1 MKNRYNKYF
10 ASILTG
16 IFLFAGCSAF
26 KPPQYPEVIY
36 NDRKPL
42 ISVTYEYGE
51 IDIQA
56 SLVYPGLRPDGLI
69 VQVFSRGDT
78 IRPLLSLHQEVSDL
92 IQVYLPQGVFDI
104 EDETN
109 FIKIIP
115 QHPDFVPVWSPF
127 LGIEFGSIILDPI
140 YILPEPLNV
149 TGVVKNQMT
158 DSILANVD
166 VAIYELD
173 QLLQLTH
180 SDAQGNYALTIL
192 GEYKNNEDLRIIAG
206 TDLIF
211 TPFRKDIF
219 FGERKDQIVNIGIGP
234 SQTLAEMGNIYITNK
249 ENVHFRDEPHIGGTT
264 QFLLPKGEPI
274 VVQYVSKGL
283 YFGTIEIPLESG
295 VRSQVSGWVTRD
307 DTDLLFFENIFKTDN
322 ENDQAI

>member
-1 MKNRYNKYF
+1 M
-10 ASILTG
+10 
-16 IFLFAGCSAF
+16 
-26 KPPQYPEVIY
+26 
-36 NDRKPL
+36 
-42 ISVTYEYGE
+42 
-51 IDIQA
+51 
-56 SLVYPGLRPDGLI
+56 
-69 VQVFSRGDT
+69 
-78 IRPLLSLHQEVSDL
+78 
-92 IQVYLPQGVFDI
+92 
-104 EDETN
+104 
-109 FIKIIP
+109 
-115 QHPDFVPVWSPF
+115 
-127 LGIEFGSIILDPI
+127 DPI

-149 TGVVKNQMT
+149 TGVVKTQMT
-158 DSILANVD
+158 DSILVNVD

-307 DTDLLFFENIFKTDN
+307 DTDLLFCENIFKTDD
-322 ENDQAI
+322 ESDQTL

>member
-1 MKNRYNKYF
+1 MKNRFNKYF

-69 VQVFSRGDT
+69 VQVFSMGDT

-104 EDETN
+104 ENETN
-109 FIKIIP
+109 FIKVIP

-158 DSILANVD
+158 DSILVNVD

-307 DTDLLFFENIFKTDN
+307 DTDLLFFENIFKTDD
-322 ENDQAI
+322 ESDQAL

>member
-295 VRSQVSGWVTRD
+295 ISSQVSGWVTRD

-322 ENDQAI
+322 ENDQAL

>member
-1 MKNRYNKYF
+1 MKNRYNIYF

-69 VQVFSRGDT
+69 VQVFSMGDT

-104 EDETN
+104 ENETN
-109 FIKIIP
+109 FIKVIP

-158 DSILANVD
+158 ESILVNVD

-307 DTDLLFFENIFKTDN
+307 DTDLLFFENIFKTDD
-322 ENDQAI
+322 ESDQAL

>member
-104 EDETN
+104 ENETN
-109 FIKIIP
+109 FIKVIP

-158 DSILANVD
+158 DSILVNVD

-307 DTDLLFFENIFKTDN
+307 DTDLLFFENIFKTDD
-322 ENDQAI
+322 ESDQAL

>member
-26 KPPQYPEVIY
+26 KPSQYPEVIY

-69 VQVFSRGDT
+69 VQVFSMGDT

-104 EDETN
+104 ENETN
-109 FIKIIP
+109 FIKVIP

-127 LGIEFGSIILDPI
+127 LGIEFGSIILNPI

-158 DSILANVD
+158 DSILVNVD

-307 DTDLLFFENIFKTDN
+307 DTDLLFFENIFKTDD
-322 ENDQAI
+322 ESDQAL

>member
-69 VQVFSRGDT
+69 VQVFSMGDT

-104 EDETN
+104 ENETN
-109 FIKIIP
+109 FIKVIP

-219 FGERKDQIVNIGIGP
+219 FGERKNQIVNIGIGP

-283 YFGTIEIPLESG
+283 YFGTIEISLESG
-295 VRSQVSGWVTRD
+295 IRSQVSGWVTRD

-322 ENDQAI
+322 ESDQAL

>member
-104 EDETN
+104 ENETN
-109 FIKIIP
+109 FIKVIP

-127 LGIEFGSIILDPI
+127 LGIEFGSIILNPI

-158 DSILANVD
+158 DSILVNVD

-192 GEYKNNEDLRIIAG
+192 GEYKNNEDLRIISG

-307 DTDLLFFENIFKTDN
+307 DTDLLFFENIFKTDD
-322 ENDQAI
+322 ESDQAL

>member
-69 VQVFSRGDT
+69 VQVFSMGDT

-115 QHPDFVPVWSPF
+115 QHSDFVPVWSPF

-307 DTDLLFFENIFKTDN
+307 DTDLLFFENIFKTDD
-322 ENDQAI
+322 ESDQAL

>member
-69 VQVFSRGDT
+69 VQVFSMGDT

-109 FIKIIP
+109 FIKVIP

-322 ENDQAI
+322 ESDQAL

>member
-69 VQVFSRGDT
+69 VQVFSMGDT

-104 EDETN
+104 ENETN
-109 FIKIIP
+109 FIKVIP

-127 LGIEFGSIILDPI
+127 LGIEFGSIILNPI

-158 DSILANVD
+158 DSILVNVD

-307 DTDLLFFENIFKTDN
+307 DTDLLFFENIFKTDD
-322 ENDQAI
+322 ESDQAL

>member
-69 VQVFSRGDT
+69 VQVFSMGDT

-104 EDETN
+104 ENETN
-109 FIKIIP
+109 FIKVIP

-158 DSILANVD
+158 DSILVNVD

-219 FGERKDQIVNIGIGP
+219 FGERKNQIVNIGIGP

-307 DTDLLFFENIFKTDN
+307 DTDLLFFENIFKTDD
-322 ENDQAI
+322 ESDQAL

>member
-104 EDETN
+104 ENETN
-109 FIKIIP
+109 FIKVIP

-307 DTDLLFFENIFKTDN
+307 DTDLLFFENIFKTDD
-322 ENDQAI
+322 ESDQAL

>member
-69 VQVFSRGDT
+69 VQVFSMGDT

-104 EDETN
+104 ENETN
-109 FIKIIP
+109 FIKVIP

-127 LGIEFGSIILDPI
+127 LGIEFGSIILNPI

-158 DSILANVD
+158 DSILVNVD

-234 SQTLAEMGNIYITNK
+234 SQTLSEMGNIYITNK
-249 ENVHFRDEPHIGGTT
+249 DNVHFRDEPHIGGTT

-307 DTDLLFFENIFKTDN
+307 DTDLLFFENIFKTDD
-322 ENDQAI
+322 ESDQAL

>member
-1 MKNRYNKYF
+1 MKNRYNKYL

-322 ENDQAI
+322 ESDQAL

>member
-69 VQVFSRGDT
+69 VQVFSMGDT

-104 EDETN
+104 ENETN
-109 FIKIIP
+109 FIKVIP
-115 QHPDFVPVWSPF
+115 QHPDFVPVWSPI

-234 SQTLAEMGNIYITNK
+234 SQTLAEMGNIYITNR

-322 ENDQAI
+322 ESDQAL

>member
-78 IRPLLSLHQEVSDL
+78 IRPLLSLHQEVSDF

-127 LGIEFGSIILDPI
+127 LGIEFGSIILNPI

-158 DSILANVD
+158 DSILVNVD

-211 TPFRKDIF
+211 TPFRKNIF

-283 YFGTIEIPLESG
+283 YYGTIEIPLESG

-307 DTDLLFFENIFKTDN
+307 DTDLLFFEDIFKTDD
-322 ENDQAI
+322 ESDQAL

>member
-36 NDRKPL
+36 NDRNPL

-322 ENDQAI
+322 ESDQAL

>member
-1 MKNRYNKYF
+1 MKNRYSKYF
-10 ASILTG
+10 PSILTG

-36 NDRKPL
+36 NNRKPL

-56 SLVYPGLRPDGLI
+56 PLVYPGLRPDGLI
-69 VQVFSRGDT
+69 VQVFSMGDT
-78 IRPLLSLHQEVSDL
+78 IRPLLSLQQEVSDF

-104 EDETN
+104 ENETN
-109 FIKIIP
+109 FIKVIP
-115 QHPDFVPVWSPF
+115 QHPDFLPVWSPF
-127 LGIEFGSIILDPI
+127 LGIEFGSIIIDSI

-158 DSILANVD
+158 DSIMANVD

-180 SDAQGNYALTIL
+180 SDAQGNYDLTIL

-234 SQTLAEMGNIYITNK
+234 SQTLAELGNIYITNK

-295 VRSQVSGWVTRD
+295 VRSQISGWVTRD
-307 DTDLLFFENIFKTDN
+307 DTDLLFFENIFKTDD
-322 ENDQAI
+322 EIDQAL

>member
-1 MKNRYNKYF
+1 MKVRYNKYF

-56 SLVYPGLRPDGLI
+56 SLVYLGLRPDGLM

-78 IRPLLSLHQEVSDL
+78 VHPLLSIQQGVTDL
-92 IQVYLPQGVFDI
+92 IQIYLPQGVFDVK
-104 EDETN
+104 EETN
-109 FIKIIP
+109 FIKVIP

-127 LGIEFGSIILDPI
+127 LGVDFGTIILDPI
-140 YILPEPLNV
+140 YIVQKPLDV
-149 TGVVKNQMT
+149 AGVVKNKMT
-158 DSILANVD
+158 DSTLANVD

-173 QLLQLTH
+173 NLLQETH
-180 SDAQGNYALTIL
+180 SDGQGNYNLTIL
-192 GEYKNNEDLRIIAG
+192 GEYKNSEDLRIIAG
-206 TDLIF
+206 TELVF
-211 TPFRKDIF
+211 APFRREIF
-219 FGERKDQIVNIGIGP
+219 FGEQKDLTVNIGIGP
-234 SQTLAEMGNIYITNK
+234 SQGLAEMGNIYITNK
-249 ENVHFRDEPHIGGTT
+249 KNVHFRDEPHIGGST
-264 QFLLPKGEPI
+264 QFLLPKGVPI
-274 VVQYVSKGL
+274 AVQYVAKGL
-283 YFGTIEIPLESG
+283 YFGTIEVTLASG
-295 VRSQVSGWVTRD
+295 AQTQINGWVTRD

-322 ENDQAI
+322 ENDQAL

>member
-69 VQVFSRGDT
+69 VQVFSMGDT

-104 EDETN
+104 ENETN
-109 FIKIIP
+109 FIKVIP

-158 DSILANVD
+158 DSILVNVD

-322 ENDQAI
+322 ESNQAL

>member
-69 VQVFSRGDT
+69 VQVFSMGDT
-78 IRPLLSLHQEVSDL
+78 IRPLLSLHQEVSDF

-104 EDETN
+104 ENETN
-109 FIKIIP
+109 FIKVIP
-115 QHPDFVPVWSPF
+115 QHPDFVPVWAPF

-158 DSILANVD
+158 DSILVNVD

-283 YFGTIEIPLESG
+283 YYGTIEIPLESG
-295 VRSQVSGWVTRD
+295 VRSQLSGWVTRD
-307 DTDLLFFENIFKTDN
+307 DTDLLFFENIFKTDD
-322 ENDQAI
+322 ESDQAL

>member
-69 VQVFSRGDT
+69 VQVFSMGDT

-104 EDETN
+104 ENETN
-109 FIKIIP
+109 FIKVIP

-295 VRSQVSGWVTRD
+295 VRSQVSGWVNRD

-322 ENDQAI
+322 ESDQAI

>member
-26 KPPQYPEVIY
+26 KPLQYPEVIY
-36 NDRKPL
+36 NDRNPL

-322 ENDQAI
+322 ESDQAL

>member
-1 MKNRYNKYF
+1 MKNRYNTYF

-16 IFLFAGCSAF
+16 IFLFSGCSAF

-69 VQVFSRGDT
+69 IQVFSMGDT
-78 IRPLLSLHQEVSDL
+78 IRPLLSLHQEVSNL

-104 EDETN
+104 ENETN
-109 FIKIIP
+109 FIKVIP

-158 DSILANVD
+158 DSILVNVD

-219 FGERKDQIVNIGIGP
+219 FGEKKDQIVNIGIGP
-234 SQTLAEMGNIYITNK
+234 SQTLAEMGNINITNK

-295 VRSQVSGWVTRD
+295 VLSQVSGWVTRD
-307 DTDLLFFENIFKTDN
+307 DTDLLFFENIFKPDD
-322 ENDQAI
+322 ESDQAL

>member
-26 KPPQYPEVIY
+26 KPSQYPEVIY

-69 VQVFSRGDT
+69 VQVFSMGDT

-104 EDETN
+104 ENETN
-109 FIKIIP
+109 FIKVIP

-149 TGVVKNQMT
+149 TGVVKTQMT

-322 ENDQAI
+322 ESDQAL

>member
-69 VQVFSRGDT
+69 VQVFSMGDT

-104 EDETN
+104 ENETN
-109 FIKIIP
+109 FIKVIP

-158 DSILANVD
+158 DSILVNVD

-274 VVQYVSKGL
+274 VVQSVSKGL
-283 YFGTIEIPLESG
+283 YFGTIEILLESG
-295 VRSQVSGWVTRD
+295 IRSKVSGWVTRD
-307 DTDLLFFENIFKTDN
+307 DTDLLFFENIFKTNDEN
-322 ENDQAI
+322 EQAL

>member
-69 VQVFSRGDT
+69 VQVFSMGDT

-104 EDETN
+104 ENETN
-109 FIKIIP
+109 FIKVIP

-158 DSILANVD
+158 DSILVNVD

-219 FGERKDQIVNIGIGP
+219 FGDRKDQIVNIGIGP

-307 DTDLLFFENIFKTDN
+307 DTDLLFFENIFKTDD
-322 ENDQAI
+322 ESDQAL

>member
-26 KPPQYPEVIY
+26 KPLQYPEVIY
-36 NDRKPL
+36 NDRNPL

-307 DTDLLFFENIFKTDN
+307 DTDLFFFENIFKTDN
-322 ENDQAI
+322 ENDQAL

>member
-104 EDETN
+104 ENETN
-109 FIKIIP
+109 FIKVIP

-158 DSILANVD
+158 DNILINVD

-219 FGERKDQIVNIGIGP
+219 FGERKNQIVNIGIGP

-307 DTDLLFFENIFKTDN
+307 DTDLLFFENIFKSDD
-322 ENDQAI
+322 ESDQAL

>member
-26 KPPQYPEVIY
+26 KPPHYPEVIY

-69 VQVFSRGDT
+69 VQVFSMGDT

-104 EDETN
+104 ENETN
-109 FIKIIP
+109 FIKVIP

-158 DSILANVD
+158 DSILVNVD

-234 SQTLAEMGNIYITNK
+234 RQTLSEMGNIYITNK

-307 DTDLLFFENIFKTDN
+307 DTDLLFFENIFKTDD
-322 ENDQAI
+322 ESDQAL

>member
-69 VQVFSRGDT
+69 VQVFSMGDT

-307 DTDLLFFENIFKTDN
+307 DTDLLFFENIFKTDD
-322 ENDQAI
+322 ESDQAL

>member
-10 ASILTG
+10 AIILTG

-69 VQVFSRGDT
+69 VQVFSMGDT

-104 EDETN
+104 ENETN
-109 FIKIIP
+109 FIKVIP

-158 DSILANVD
+158 ESILVNVD

-180 SDAQGNYALTIL
+180 SDAQGHYALTIL

-264 QFLLPKGEPI
+264 LFLLPKGEPI

-295 VRSQVSGWVTRD
+295 VRSQVSGWVSRE
-307 DTDLLFFENIFKTDN
+307 DTDLLFFDNIFKTDD
-322 ENDQAI
+322 ESDQAL

>member
-1 MKNRYNKYF
+1 MKNRFNTYF

-104 EDETN
+104 ENETN
-109 FIKIIP
+109 FIKVIP

-127 LGIEFGSIILDPI
+127 LGIEFGSIILNPI

-158 DSILANVD
+158 DSILVNVD

-307 DTDLLFFENIFKTDN
+307 DTDLLFFENIFKTDD
-322 ENDQAI
+322 ESDQAL

>member
-69 VQVFSRGDT
+69 VQVFSMGDT

-109 FIKIIP
+109 FIKVIP

-158 DSILANVD
+158 DSILVNVD

-219 FGERKDQIVNIGIGP
+219 FGERKNQIVNIGIGP

-295 VRSQVSGWVTRD
+295 IRSQVSGWVTRD

-322 ENDQAI
+322 ESDQAL

>member
-322 ENDQAI
+322 ESNQAL

>member
-1 MKNRYNKYF
+1 MKNKYNKYF

-69 VQVFSRGDT
+69 VQVFSMGDT

-104 EDETN
+104 ENETN
-109 FIKIIP
+109 FIKVIP

-158 DSILANVD
+158 DSILVNVD

-307 DTDLLFFENIFKTDN
+307 DTDLLFFENIFKTDD
-322 ENDQAI
+322 ESDQAL

>member
-69 VQVFSRGDT
+69 VQVFSMGDT

-104 EDETN
+104 ENETN
-109 FIKIIP
+109 FIKVIP

-234 SQTLAEMGNIYITNK
+234 SQTLAEMCNIYITNK

-322 ENDQAI
+322 ESDQAL

>member
-69 VQVFSRGDT
+69 VQVFSMGDT

-104 EDETN
+104 ENETN
-109 FIKIIP
+109 FIKVIP

-127 LGIEFGSIILDPI
+127 LGIEFGSIILNPI

-158 DSILANVD
+158 DSILVNVD

-307 DTDLLFFENIFKTDN
+307 DTDLLFFENIFKSDD
-322 ENDQAI
+322 ESDQAL